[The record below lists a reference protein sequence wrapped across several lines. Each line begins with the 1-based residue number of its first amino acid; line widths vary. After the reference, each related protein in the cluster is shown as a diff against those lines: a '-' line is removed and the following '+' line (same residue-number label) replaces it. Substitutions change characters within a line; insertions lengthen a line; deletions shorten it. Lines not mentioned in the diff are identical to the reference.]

1 MPLHIQHTLTYITL
15 KFNLFKLL
23 SLKCVELMSFV
34 VIISQKSGACAQA
47 VGVYVTAMMSVTS
60 LKEQKLANASTEKS
74 HSYFCL

>member
-1 MPLHIQHTLTYITL
+1 M
-15 KFNLFKLL
+15 
-23 SLKCVELMSFV
+23 